1 MSEEIISFNQE
12 KCLDDLRCPICFNIF
27 EDPIMELPNQHIM
40 CRKCLMNYSKKLNNN
55 ILDPFLLFCPFCKTQ
70 IKEIITPRFVI
81 NLLNYVEM
89 KCLSEYQNEKCDW
102 KGNAIEYY
110 NHLKDCEIF
119 EKNRKEKIKNVCDKM
134 REILG
139 KEITP
144 HLKKEH
150 LDIFN
155 EHVKEWNWLD
165 EDNKDWKWWWWC
177 DMPWWKNKPCEEC
190 NKLWLKYEDEIQIYE
205 SKRVDLLT
213 SK

>member
-134 REILG
+134 REIFG
-139 KEITP
+139 KEIR
-144 HLKKEH
+144 H
-150 LDIFN
+150 I
-155 EHVKEWNWLD
+155 
-165 EDNKDWKWWWWC
+165 
-177 DMPWWKNKPCEEC
+177 
-190 NKLWLKYEDEIQIYE
+190 
-205 SKRVDLLT
+205 
-213 SK
+213 